1 MTKETINVT
10 KCGNTYY
17 HKIDGKKEKCY
28 VRVGN
33 EIQEKTIFQYVK
45 KPEGTDIIVSIN
57 GERVRIPVTNKVGTI
72 KQKDIYQ
79 FVKV

>member
-1 MTKETINVT
+1 MQKEIINVT

-17 HKIDGKKEKCY
+17 KRIDGKKEKCY

-33 EIQEKTIFQYVK
+33 EIQDKTIFQYVK

-57 GERVRIPVTNKVGTI
+57 GERVRIPVTNKVGSI
-72 KQKDIYQ
+72 KGRDIYQ
-79 FVKV
+79 FTNI